1 MRMPTNISPDTAP
14 AAASLAPTA
23 SPMIY
28 GMHLTLRIGQV
39 ERRQALIGQEHI
51 TTLLETLVD
60 RVGMR
65 VLAGPMVAEER
76 GLPHQHG
83 WSGVVILYES
93 HAAIH
98 TYPNQQEAFIDLF
111 SCKDF
116 NPSLVLE
123 TLHSFLGSF
132 VVLEQDMHDR
142 GYHWGT
148 NVRDE
153 LSTWQGSY
161 GRDDAERVGRQSA
174 TVLAE
179 PV

>member
-1 MRMPTNISPDTAP
+1 MRMPANNAH
-14 AAASLAPTA
+14 AASPL
-23 SPMIY
+23 IY
-28 GMHLTLRIGQV
+28 GMHLTLRIGQI
-39 ERRQALIGQEHI
+39 EKRAALVGTQQI
-51 TTLLETLVD
+51 TTLLTTLVD

-65 VLAGPMVAEER
+65 VLAGPLVAEEH
-76 GLPHQHG
+76 GTPAQHG

-116 NPSLVLE
+116 DPSLVLE
-123 TLHSFLGSF
+123 TLHLFLGSF

-148 NVRDE
+148 DVRDE
-153 LSTWQGSY
+153 LTTWQGSHAQNGTERL
-161 GRDDAERVGRQSA
+161 GRAPEP
-174 TVLAE
+174 VLAE

>member
-1 MRMPTNISPDTAP
+1 
-14 AAASLAPTA
+14 
-23 SPMIY
+23 MIY
-28 GMHLTLRIGQV
+28 GMHLTLRLGEI
-39 ERRQALIGQEHI
+39 ERRQALIGKEQI

-76 GLPHQHG
+76 GTPAQHG

-116 NPSLVLE
+116 EPSLVLE
-123 TLHSFLGSF
+123 TLSSFLGSF

-148 NVRDE
+148 DVRDE
-153 LSTWQGSY
+153 LTTWQGSHAQNASE
-161 GRDDAERVGRQSA
+161 RLARTAEPL
-174 TVLAE
+174 LAE
-179 PV
+179 QV

>member
-1 MRMPTNISPDTAP
+1 M
-14 AAASLAPTA
+14 

-39 ERRQALIGQEHI
+39 EQPQALVGKEQI
-51 TTLLETLVD
+51 TAMLETLVD

-76 GLPHQHG
+76 GIPERHG

-116 NPSLVLE
+116 DPSLVLD
-123 TLHSFLGSF
+123 TLQSFLGSF

-153 LSTWQGSY
+153 LTTWQGSY
-161 GRDDAERVGRQSA
+161 VQNGTERLGRTPEA
-174 TVLAE
+174 VLAE
-179 PV
+179 QV

>member
-1 MRMPTNISPDTAP
+1 
-14 AAASLAPTA
+14 
-23 SPMIY
+23 MIY
-28 GMHLTLRIGQV
+28 GMHLTLRIGQI
-39 ERRQALIGQEHI
+39 ERRTALVGTQQV
-51 TTLLETLVD
+51 TTLLETLVE

-76 GLPHQHG
+76 GIPERHG

-116 NPSLVLE
+116 EPSLVLD
-123 TLHSFLGSF
+123 TLRSFLGSF

-148 NVRDE
+148 NVHNE
-153 LSTWQGSY
+153 LTTWQGSY
-161 GRDDAERVGRQSA
+161 GLDEAERLGRTPEPA
-174 TVLAE
+174 LAE
-179 PV
+179 QA